1 MKTTELPTTCGAAVR
16 STAWLDDGQKF
27 KIVIT
32 LECELVTDERGATK
46 EQIRDIMFAD
56 PAYGLKS
63 IVAGTINPNSKD
75 DHDTE
80 ILWDST
86 TIEVVERLT

>member
-1 MKTTELPTTCGAAVR
+1 M
-16 STAWLDDGQKF
+16 SIHTAMIENGQKF

-32 LECELVTDERGATK
+32 LDCELVTDEPGATK

-56 PAYGLKS
+56 PSYGLKS
-63 IVAGTINPNSKD
+63 IVVGTINPNSKD

-80 ILWDST
+80 IMWDST
-86 TIEVVERLT
+86 TIEVV